1 MKLENLHKRFKK
13 MNADISLTNEK
24 NRSFA
29 SRNAPYTI
37 DVNGGVF
44 IVNSADETLD
54 INILDEDMKDRHI
67 LLNVSRKEPNVKG
80 GGHTVI
86 NEKWLCGHDE
96 RDWFVGAIKGGVKNI
111 WEAKQSLKPKE
122 VLVAEALLKGKN
134 KQKRK
139 NKARLRQGEWFF
151 LPKPDLVVADYL
163 IHKDEPIS
171 RGAGS
176 KPHIVEEV
184 YRSGGT
190 NVWVKGGNI
199 FSQSEYESSA
209 NKHLFTQRVA
219 DATVY
224 GRGYVKHKDHATI
237 YLDGWHQILM
247 NDERRSANLR
257 FLD

>member
-1 MKLENLHKRFKK
+1 MK
-13 MNADISLTNEK
+13 ADFTVSFNPETRGIFRRNTNGYSINVEK
-24 NRSFA
+24 GIFSVTGTDT
-29 SRNAPYTI
+29 TI
-37 DVNGGVF
+37 
-44 IVNSADETLD
+44 D
-54 INILDEDMKDRHI
+54 INIVDEDMKDRHI
-67 LLNVSRKEPNVKG
+67 LLNVGRKEERKG
-80 GGHTVI
+80 GGFDIV

-96 RDWFVGAIKGGVKNI
+96 RDWFVGSIQGGVKNI

-122 VLVAEALLKGKN
+122 VVEAEMEIKQKS

-139 NKARLRQGEWFF
+139 NKVRIRQGEWFF
-151 LPKPDLVVADYL
+151 LPKNLVVPDVL

-171 RGAGS
+171 RNSRS

-184 YRSGGT
+184 YRTGGKS
-190 NVWVKGGNI
+190 VWVRNGNI
-199 FSQSEYESSA
+199 VSDKEYETSN
-209 NKHLFTQRVA
+209 NKSLYQQRVA

-247 NDERRSANLR
+247 NSERASSSLA